1 MQSHIIS
8 IGNSKGI
15 RLPAT
20 LLRQCNITDEV
31 ELLAGR
37 DEIIIR
43 PVIKTTRADWAK
55 AFSLMHERGEDK
67 LLIDD
72 GLDMEEWEWK

>member
-1 MQSHIIS
+1 MQSHIIP

-31 ELLAGR
+31 ELLAGK

-43 PVIKTTRADWAK
+43 PVQKAPRAGWGE
-55 AFSLMHERGEDK
+55 AFELMHKRGEDS

-72 GLDMEEWEWK
+72 GLELEDWEWK

>member
-1 MQSHIIS
+1 MHAHIIS

-20 LLRQCNITDEV
+20 LLRQCNIRDEV
-31 ELLAGR
+31 ELIAGK
-37 DEIIIR
+37 DEIVIR
-43 PVIKTTRADWAK
+43 PLAAPPRSGWSE
-55 AFSLMHERGEDK
+55 AFAAMHERGEDA

-72 GLDMEEWEWK
+72 AMDLEEWEWR

>member
-1 MQSHIIS
+1 MQSHIIP

-15 RLPAT
+15 RLPAA

-31 ELLAGR
+31 ELLAGK

-43 PVIKTTRADWAK
+43 PVFKSPRANWAE
-55 AFSLMHERGEDK
+55 AFSLMHERGEDT
-67 LLIDD
+67 LIIED
-72 GLDMEEWEWK
+72 GLDLEEWEWK

>member
-1 MQSHIIS
+1 MHAQVIS

-20 LLRQCNITDEV
+20 LLRQCNIHNEV
-31 ELLAGR
+31 ELVAGK

-43 PVIKTTRADWAK
+43 PVLKAARCDWERHFAE
-55 AFSLMHERGEDK
+55 MHARGEDL

-72 GLDMEEWEWK
+72 MLDPEELEWK

>member
-8 IGNSKGI
+8 IGNSKGV

-31 ELLAGR
+31 ELVAGSN
-37 DEIIIR
+37 EIIIR
-43 PVIKTTRADWAK
+43 PVTKSPRAEWGK
-55 AFSLMHERGEDK
+55 AFALMHERGEDI

-72 GLDMEEWEWK
+72 ALDMEEWEWK

>member
-1 MQSHIIS
+1 MHAHIIS

-20 LLRQCNITDEV
+20 LLRQCNIRDEV
-31 ELLAGR
+31 ELLAGK
-37 DEIIIR
+37 DEIVIR
-43 PVIKTTRADWAK
+43 PLAK
-55 AFSLMHERGEDK
+55 APRSGWGEAFAAMHEGGDDA

-72 GLDMEEWEWK
+72 GMDIGDWEWR

>member
-1 MQSHIIS
+1 MQSHIIP

-20 LLRQCNITDEV
+20 LLRQCNIIDEV
-31 ELLAGR
+31 ELLAGK

-43 PVIKTTRADWAK
+43 PVQKAPRAGWGE
-55 AFSLMHERGEDK
+55 AFALMHERGEDS

-72 GLDMEEWEWK
+72 GLDLEDWEWK